1 MKKRL
6 LLQALLLS
14 SITANAVAQ
23 NQAGPIRISGSTTVY
38 TNVFQTLKERIS
50 RDAGEPIEVI
60 SNGSRQGLSDL
71 ISGKNDIA
79 MISAPLEEL
88 VPRLTDQERARL
100 DPRDLVVSSLAET
113 RLVFIVHES
122 NPVKSLTV
130 AQLSDLFT
138 GVVTNW
144 KDVGGPDLAVEV
156 VSNQFSSGQRAV
168 LEDRVTGGKKVVA
181 TAKSVMNDP
190 LIPGVVRQL
199 KGGLGHTG
207 AKNDLRG
214 VFMLKTDRPIVQPMS
229 LVTKGAPTGRIAR
242 VIAAAQK
249 AAAVN

>member
-1 MKKRL
+1 MKRRFI
-6 LLQALLLS
+6 LQAVLLS
-14 SITANAVAQ
+14 LIAENAVAQ
-23 NQAGPIRISGSTTVY
+23 NQSAPIRISGSTTVY
-38 TNVFQTLKERIS
+38 TNIFETLKDRIS
-50 RDAGEPIEVI
+50 KDAGEPLELI

-71 ISGKNDIA
+71 IAGKNDIA

-88 VPRLTDQERARL
+88 VPRLTDQERARF
-100 DPRDLVVSSLAET
+100 DPKDLVVSSLAET

-122 NPVKSLTV
+122 NPVKSLTIV
-130 AQLSDLFT
+130 QLSDLFT

-144 KDVGGPDLAVEV
+144 KDVGGPDLAVEI

-249 AAAVN
+249 AAAAN

>member
-50 RDAGEPIEVI
+50 KDAGEPLEVI

-88 VPRLTDQERARL
+88 LPRLSEQERAQF
-100 DPRDLVVSSLAET
+100 DPKGFFVSSLAET

-122 NPVKSLTV
+122 NPVKSLTI

-229 LVTKGAPTGRIAR
+229 LVTKGAPAGRIAR

>member
-1 MKKRL
+1 MKRRL
-6 LLQALLLS
+6 LLKALLLS
-14 SITANAVAQ
+14 SIAGNAVAQ
-23 NQAGPIRISGSTTVY
+23 NQAAPIRISGSTTVN
-38 TNVFQTLKERIS
+38 TNVFQTFKERIS
-50 RDAGEPIEVI
+50 KDAGEPLEVI
-60 SNGSRQGLSDL
+60 ANGSRQGLSDL

-88 VPRLTDQERARL
+88 LPRLTELERTQF
-100 DPRDLVVSSLAET
+100 DPKNLVVSSLVET
-113 RLVFIVHES
+113 KLVFIVHES
-122 NPVKSLTV
+122 NPIKSLSI

-144 KDVGGPDLAVEV
+144 KEVGGPDLAVEV

-168 LEDRVTGGKKVVA
+168 LEDRVTGGKKVVS

-229 LVTKGAPTGRIAR
+229 LVTKGAPSGRLAR

-249 AAAVN
+249 AAVN

>member
-1 MKKRL
+1 MKTRL
-6 LLQALLLS
+6 VVQALLLS
-14 SITANAVAQ
+14 TFAANAFPQ
-23 NQAGPIRISGSTTVY
+23 NPAGPIRISGSTTVY
-38 TNVFQTLKERIS
+38 TNVFQALKDRICKE
-50 RDAGEPIEVI
+50 AGEPLEVI

-71 ISGKNDIA
+71 ISGKNEIA

-88 VPRLTDQERARL
+88 LPRLSEQERAQF
-100 DPRDLVVSSLAET
+100 DPKSLVISALPET

-122 NPVKSLTV
+122 NPVKTLTI

-138 GVVTNW
+138 GVVANW

-199 KGGLGHTG
+199 QGGLGHTG
-207 AKNDLRG
+207 AQNDLRG
-214 VFMLKTDRPIVQPMS
+214 VVMLKTDRPIVQPMS

-242 VIAAAQK
+242 VIAATRK
-249 AAAVN
+249 AFAAN